1 MTSILKLLEIFQ
13 PVFLFD
19 EFGSSDYRLVKN
31 IFLLLLLIFIV
42 YALVKVSSRN
52 IKVVH
57 SHWHSMLETRPFTPE
72 EFYEA
77 LQKQIAEKEVE
88 KLSISRISHSEAG
101 FVISANRT
109 YLRVKF
115 REYMMDICAAPFA
128 KEEFFVSWWLGDAGF
143 TFRDFLISIPVIGR
157 LFSRREKTFYE
168 LDTEIMF
175 KETVARSVKDT
186 IEQLTETKGMRLP
199 DLSDWRGTALQFNK

>member
-19 EFGSSDYRLVKN
+19 EFGSSDYRLIKN
-31 IFLLLLLIFIV
+31 IFFLLLLFFFV
-42 YALVKVSSRN
+42 YALIKVNSRS

-57 SHWHSMLETRPFTPE
+57 SHWHSMLNTRPFTPE

-77 LQKQIAEKEVE
+77 LQKEIDEQGIEG
-88 KLSISRISHSEAG
+88 LTFSSITHSEKG
-101 FVISANRT
+101 LLSANRA

-143 TFRDFLISIPVIGR
+143 TLRDILISIPFIGR

-186 IEQLTETKGMRLP
+186 IEQLTEIKGMRVP
-199 DLSDWRGTALQFNK
+199 DLSDWRGTAIKFNT

>member
-1 MTSILKLLEIFQ
+1 MTSMQTLLDLLQ

-19 EFGSSDYRLVKN
+19 EFGSSDYSLIKN
-31 IFLLLLLIFIV
+31 ILILLLIIFIV
-42 YALVKVSSRN
+42 YALIKVNSRS

-57 SHWHSMLETRPFTPE
+57 SHWHQLFETRTFTPE

-77 LQKQIAEKEVE
+77 LQSRIAEKEIE
-88 KLSISRISHSEAG
+88 KLVITRVLHSEG
-101 FVISANRT
+101 GMVLSANRT

-115 REYMMDICAAPFA
+115 REFMMDICAAPFA
-128 KEEFFVSWWLGDAGF
+128 REEFFVSWWLGDAGF

-157 LFSRREKTFYE
+157 LFTKREKTFYE

-175 KETVARSVKDT
+175 KETVAKTVKET
-186 IEQLTETKGMRLP
+186 IEQFSEIKGVRLP
-199 DLSDWRGTALQFNK
+199 DLSGWKGTALQFNK